1 MESRISNLKTDF
13 NTITLV
19 RSKIINIFELLKN
32 KSDKLK
38 TLYSEFIRN
47 NNSSQS
53 FIFGLDSFHF
63 QNKLIDLE
71 NDDMKRMFLI
81 INNRMYCE
89 YFKLYKIM
97 VSYINDNIQDKKIIE
112 IIKGSNFPV
121 YKDLEPFK
129 DYKFETISDIHENI
143 LILLNSIV
151 SIINNKENELSL
163 HQSKRTSGLN
173 IDNFVNSFNFEIT
186 IMREKIN
193 LFLLYMEFFHKL
205 HNKYLRRFNNK
216 IQILLNNIN
225 SDINFDDD
233 TEENNKEI
241 EYINDKNVKTDNNI
255 SITTSDKNLNLN
267 IDVIGLNENANIGL
281 INFESGTNTPSNS
294 SFAST
299 ENSSS
304 QKKKFKV
311 PSIIKNGFRKVNNI
325 INGCNNK
332 NVDDVLDNRNLQLE
346 ELVIPD
352 KSNLTI
358 SLNDFND
365 NTETETNDINDINEN
380 AKEITQEIEDI
391 ISAVFYNEKEI
402 QTDTVVVSNVVD
414 EIFSFEEHNV
424 VIVEEHDV
432 TVEEPIVIVEEP
444 DVTVEEPIVIVEEPE
459 VTVEEPNVTVDEPEA
474 VVEEPEVTVEE
485 PEAVVEE
492 PNVTVEEP
500 EAVVEEPIVTVEEPI
515 VIVEEPEALVE
526 EPNVTVEEPEAV
538 VEEPIVTV
546 EEPIVIVEEPEAL
559 VEEPNV
565 TVDEPEVTVEEPIV
579 TVEEPEVTVEEPEA
593 VVEEPNVTVE
603 EPEAVGEEPIVTV
616 EESIV
621 IVEEPIVIVE
631 EPEVVVEEQE
641 IILSEE

>member
-38 TLYSEFIRN
+38 TLYSEFIR

-97 VSYINDNIQDKKIIE
+97 VSYINDNISDKKIIE
-112 IIKGSNFPV
+112 IIKGSNFPI

-143 LILLNSIV
+143 LILLTSIM

-163 HQSKRTSGLN
+163 HQTKRTIGLN

-205 HNKYLRRFNNK
+205 HNKYLKRFNNK
-216 IQILLNNIN
+216 MQNLLNNIN
-225 SDINFDDD
+225 SDINFDED

-241 EYINDKNVKTDNNI
+241 EYINDQNVKTDNNI
-255 SITTSDKNLNLN
+255 SITTSDKILNLN
-267 IDVIGLNENANIGL
+267 IDVIGLNELNENANIGL

-299 ENSSS
+299 ENSNS

-311 PSIIKNGFRKVNNI
+311 PSIIKNGFKKVNNI
-325 INGCNNK
+325 INSCNNK
-332 NVDDVLDNRNLQLE
+332 NAGDVLDHRNLQLE
-346 ELVIPD
+346 ELLI
-352 KSNLTI
+352 SNKNSLTI

-365 NTETETNDINDINEN
+365 NIETIEVNEN
-380 AKEITQEIEDI
+380 VKEFTQEIEDI
-391 ISAVFYNEKEI
+391 ISSVFNNEKEI
-402 QTDTVVVSNVVD
+402 QTEFESIEVQPSTDVENHIFEESYVVSVEEPVIVETSVVSV
-414 EIFSFEEHNV
+414 EIPIVVTEEPIVVTEEQVIVEEEPV
-424 VIVEEHDV
+424 VIVEEQ
-432 TVEEPIVIVEEP
+432 VIVEE
-444 DVTVEEPIVIVEEPE
+444 EPVVIVEEK
-459 VTVEEPNVTVDEPEA
+459 
-474 VVEEPEVTVEE
+474 
-485 PEAVVEE
+485 
-492 PNVTVEEP
+492 
-500 EAVVEEPIVTVEEPI
+500 
-515 VIVEEPEALVE
+515 VIVEEEPVVVTE
-526 EPNVTVEEPEAV
+526 EPV
-538 VEEPIVTV
+538 
-546 EEPIVIVEEPEAL
+546 
-559 VEEPNV
+559 
-565 TVDEPEVTVEEPIV
+565 
-579 TVEEPEVTVEEPEA
+579 
-593 VVEEPNVTVE
+593 
-603 EPEAVGEEPIVTV
+603 
-616 EESIV
+616 V
-621 IVEEPIVIVE
+621 IVEEPIVVTE
-631 EPEVVVEEQE
+631 EPIVVTEEPVVVAEEQVVVAEEPIVVTEEPIVVTEEPVVVAEEPVVTEMEPIIVVEEE
-641 IILSEE
+641 PLLDESYVGVAEA

>member
-38 TLYSEFIRN
+38 TLYSEFIR

-97 VSYINDNIQDKKIIE
+97 VSYINDNISDKKIIE
-112 IIKGSNFPV
+112 IIKGSNFPI

-143 LILLNSIV
+143 LILLTSIM

-163 HQSKRTSGLN
+163 HQTKRTIGLN

-205 HNKYLRRFNNK
+205 HNKYFKRFNNK
-216 IQILLNNIN
+216 MQILLNNIN
-225 SDINFDDD
+225 SDINFDED

-241 EYINDKNVKTDNNI
+241 EYINDQNVKTDNNI
-255 SITTSDKNLNLN
+255 SITTSDKILNLN
-267 IDVIGLNENANIGL
+267 IDVIGLNELNENANIGL

-294 SFAST
+294 SFESA
-299 ENSSS
+299 ENSNS
-304 QKKKFKV
+304 QKKKFKM
-311 PSIIKNGFRKVNNI
+311 PTIIKNGFRKVNNI

-332 NVDDVLDNRNLQLE
+332 SIDDVLEHRNLQLE
-346 ELVIPD
+346 ELLISN
-352 KSNLTI
+352 KNNLTI

-365 NTETETNDINDINEN
+365 NTETNIINE
-380 AKEITQEIEDI
+380 KVTEFTQEIEDI
-391 ISAVFYNEKEI
+391 ISSVFNNEKEI
-402 QTDTVVVSNVVD
+402 QTEFESIEGQPSTDVENHIFEESYVVSVEEPVIVETSVVSV
-414 EIFSFEEHNV
+414 EIPIVVTEEPV
-424 VIVEEHDV
+424 VIVEEQVIVEEEPVVV
-432 TVEEPIVIVEEP
+432 TEEPIVVTEEPVVIVEEQVIVEEEP
-444 DVTVEEPIVIVEEPE
+444 VFVAEEPIVVTEEP
-459 VTVEEPNVTVDEPEA
+459 VVVAEEPVVTEMEPII
-474 VVEEPEVTVEE
+474 VVEEE
-485 PEAVVEE
+485 PLLDESYVGVAEA
-492 PNVTVEEP
+492 
-500 EAVVEEPIVTVEEPI
+500 
-515 VIVEEPEALVE
+515 
-526 EPNVTVEEPEAV
+526 
-538 VEEPIVTV
+538 
-546 EEPIVIVEEPEAL
+546 
-559 VEEPNV
+559 
-565 TVDEPEVTVEEPIV
+565 
-579 TVEEPEVTVEEPEA
+579 
-593 VVEEPNVTVE
+593 
-603 EPEAVGEEPIVTV
+603 
-616 EESIV
+616 
-621 IVEEPIVIVE
+621 
-631 EPEVVVEEQE
+631 
-641 IILSEE
+641 

>member
-492 PNVTVEEP
+492 P
-500 EAVVEEPIVTVEEPI
+500 
-515 VIVEEPEALVE
+515 
-526 EPNVTVEEPEAV
+526 
-538 VEEPIVTV
+538 IVTV